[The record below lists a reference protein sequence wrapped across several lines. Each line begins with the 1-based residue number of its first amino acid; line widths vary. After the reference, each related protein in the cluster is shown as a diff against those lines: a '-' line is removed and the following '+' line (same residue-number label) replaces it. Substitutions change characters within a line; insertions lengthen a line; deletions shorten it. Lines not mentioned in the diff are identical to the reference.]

1 MPWDIT
7 TEIENRPGTL
17 AEIGE
22 TLGRAGIN
30 IEGICGFP
38 SEGVGLIHVLVDD
51 PDPAVS
57 ALESAGVKVRGS
69 REVLVATI
77 EDRPGALG
85 ELARRFADAGINI
98 DLVYLINL
106 PEVVLGVDD
115 MEAGRGLI

>member
-22 TLGRAGIN
+22 TLGRAGVN

>member
-7 TEIENRPGTL
+7 AEVEDRPGTL

-22 TLGRAGIN
+22 ALGRAGIN
-30 IEGICGFP
+30 IEGISGAP
-38 SEGVGLIHVLVDD
+38 AGGVGLIHVLVDD
-51 PDPAVS
+51 PEPAVS
-57 ALESAGVKVRGS
+57 ALESAGLTVRDS

-98 DLVYLINL
+98 DLVYMINL

-115 MEAGRGLI
+115 IEAGRRLI

>member
-22 TLGRAGIN
+22 ALGRAGVN

-38 SEGVGLIHVLVDD
+38 CEGVGVIHVLVDD

-77 EDRPGALG
+77 EDRPGAFG

-115 MEAGRGLI
+115 IEAGRDLI

>member
-22 TLGRAGIN
+22 TLGRARVN
-30 IEGICGFP
+30 IEGISGFP
-38 SEGVGLIHVLVDD
+38 CGGVGVIHVLVDD

-85 ELARRFADAGINI
+85 ELARRYADAGINI
-98 DLVYLINL
+98 DLIYLINL

>member
-38 SEGVGLIHVLVDD
+38 SEGVGVIHVLVDD

-57 ALESAGVKVRGS
+57 ALESAGVKVRGN

-77 EDRPGALG
+77 EDRPGAFG

-115 MEAGRGLI
+115 IEAGRDLI

>member
-22 TLGRAGIN
+22 ALGKAGVN
-30 IEGICGFP
+30 IEGISGFP
-38 SEGVGLIHVLVDD
+38 CEGVGVIHVLVDD
-51 PDPAVS
+51 PDRAVS

-77 EDRPGALG
+77 VDRPGAFG

-115 MEAGRGLI
+115 MAAGRGLI

>member
-22 TLGRAGIN
+22 TLGRAGVN
-30 IEGICGFP
+30 IEGISGFP
-38 SEGVGLIHVLVDD
+38 CEGVGVIHVLVDD
-51 PDPAVS
+51 PHPAVS

-85 ELARRFADAGINI
+85 ELARSFADAGINI

-106 PEVVLGVDD
+106 PEVVLGVDN
-115 MEAGRGLI
+115 MEAGQGLI